1 MQKKERQD
9 LIIEEVRVNRNV
21 TSTYLAQKLNVSEDT
36 IRRDLN
42 ELDKKGLVM
51 KVHGG
56 AVSTIQKLYHY
67 NEEVIFNRDKKDTI
81 AKKAGVL
88 LKDGMVIIIS
98 GGTTNLMFAKQL
110 PETLKATV
118 YTYSLP
124 IAMQLSDH
132 PTVEVIFIG
141 GKINK
146 KSMVTVGIDV
156 VQSLSQVMAD
166 ICFIG
171 VSSINELNGLTDEG
185 YEVSLVK
192 KAMIAA
198 SDKVVALATSNKL
211 NIRQNYS
218 VCGLEEINTLVTEID
233 ANDSILQPYKNAG
246 ILIM

>member
-1 MQKKERQD
+1 MQKRDRQD
-9 LIIEEVRVNRNV
+9 IIVEEVRINRNV
-21 TSTYLAQKLNVSEDT
+21 SSNFLARKLKVSEDT

-42 ELDKKGLVM
+42 ELDKKGLIL

-67 NEEVIFNRDKKDTI
+67 NEDMIFNKDAKNAI
-81 AKKAGVL
+81 SKKAANL
-88 LKDGMVIIIS
+88 MKDGMVIIIS
-98 GGTTNLMFAKQL
+98 GGTTNLMLAKQFPKDL
-110 PETLKATV
+110 NATV

-124 IAMQLSDH
+124 IAMQLSEH
-132 PTVEVIFIG
+132 PSIEVIFIG

-156 VQSLSQVMAD
+156 VQLLSGIAAD

-171 VSSINELNGLTDEG
+171 VSSINITNGITDEG

-198 SDKVVALATSNKL
+198 SDKTIALADSNKL
-211 NIRQNYS
+211 NVRQNYG
-218 VCGLEEINTLVTEID
+218 VCSLSEID
-233 ANDSILQPYKNAG
+233 T
-246 ILIM
+246 LITELDPKDHKLRNYRSKDLETL

>member
-1 MQKKERQD
+1 MQKRDRQD
-9 LIIEEVRVNRNV
+9 VIVEEVRINRNV
-21 TSTYLAQKLNVSEDT
+21 SSNFLARKLKVSEDT

-42 ELDKKGLVM
+42 ELDKKGLIL

-67 NEEVIFNRDKKDTI
+67 NEDMIFNRDAKNTI
-81 AKKAGVL
+81 SKKAANL
-88 LKDGMVIIIS
+88 MTDGMVIIIS
-98 GGTTNLMFAKQL
+98 GGTTNLMLAKQF
-110 PETLKATV
+110 PKNLKATV

-124 IAMQLSDH
+124 IAMQLSEH
-132 PTVEVIFIG
+132 PSIEVIFIG

-156 VQSLSQVMAD
+156 VQLLSSIAAD

-171 VSSINELNGLTDEG
+171 VSSINISNGITDEG

-198 SDKVVALATSNKL
+198 SDKIIALADSNKL
-211 NIRQNYS
+211 NVRQNYG
-218 VCGLEEINTLVTEID
+218 VCSLDEID
-233 ANDSILQPYKNAG
+233 
-246 ILIM
+246 ILITELDPKDHKLRNYRSKNLEIL

>member
-9 LIIEEVRVNRNV
+9 IIVDEVRVNRNV
-21 TSTYLAQKLNVSEDT
+21 SSNYLAEKLKVSEDT

-42 ELDKKGLVM
+42 ELDKKGLIM

-67 NEEVIFNRDKKDTI
+67 NEDVVFNKEGKNII
-81 AKKAGVL
+81 AIKAVSL
-88 LKDGMVIIIS
+88 IEDGMVVIIS
-98 GGTTNLMFAKQL
+98 GGTTNLMLAKQL
-110 PETLKATV
+110 PKDLKATV

-124 IAMQLSDH
+124 IAMQLSEH
-132 PTVEVIFIG
+132 PSVEVIFIG

-156 VQSLSQVMAD
+156 VQSLSEVVAD

-171 VSSINELNGLTDEG
+171 VSSINIANGLTDEG

-192 KAMIAA
+192 RAMIAA
-198 SDKVVALATSNKL
+198 SDKIVALATSNKL
-211 NIRQNYS
+211 NVRQNYN
-218 VCGLEEINTLVTEID
+218 VCSLNEINTLITELNP
-233 ANDSILQPYKNAG
+233 NDNKLRNYLLQNVQT
-246 ILIM
+246 I